1 MGVLLERSP
10 AGRQALATWAFE
22 VVPSG
27 MPFRGPD
34 ISLDMRL
41 LVVSI
46 ETPGSDG
53 SESMAVG
60 LSGPLG

>member
-1 MGVLLERSP
+1 MGVLIGRSP
-10 AGRQALATWAFE
+10 AGGQALATREFE

-41 LVVSI
+41 LFVSV
-46 ETPGSDG
+46 ETPGSNA
-53 SESMAVG
+53 SQCMAVD
-60 LSGPLG
+60 LSGPLS